1 MHPWKIIIV
10 GGDRREVELCRLW
23 QEEGLEVALAGF
35 EKCPS
40 IKAASDADIAQAN
53 VLITPLSGI
62 KAPGTVAAAYA
73 ASQPLQIMP
82 FLKLPAQKYLLLT
95 GSVAPELAQS
105 LPAHACPVLTAND
118 AELATLNAI
127 PTAEG
132 AIQKAME
139 LSAKT
144 LHGSRA
150 LVVGLGRCGTVL
162 ARMLQ
167 GLGAKVSAAV
177 RRPETAALAE
187 TMSIKA
193 IFVDELA
200 EKAGEMDFI
209 FNTAPAL
216 LLKGPVLKTLKK
228 SAIILDLAS
237 EPGGTDFA
245 TAKALGLQALLLP
258 GLPGKAAPHTAAGI
272 LSRVYRR
279 LISAKISTLINGGKD
294 NAIAEK

>member
-1 MHPWKIIIV
+1 MQRWKIIIV

-35 EKCPS
+35 EKYPS
-40 IKAASDADIAQAN
+40 LKKASEADLAQAN

-62 KAPGTVAAAYA
+62 KAPGTVTAVYA

-82 FLKLPAQKYLLLT
+82 ILKKPAGKYLLLT
-95 GSVAPELAQS
+95 GSVAPELAPH
-105 LPAHACPVLTAND
+105 LPDRAYPVLTADN
-118 AELATLNAI
+118 AELAALNAV

-144 LHGSRA
+144 LHGSNV
-150 LVVGLGRCGTVL
+150 LVVGLGHCGTVL

-167 GLGAKVSAAV
+167 GLGARVSAAV

-187 TMSIKA
+187 TMNIKA
-193 IFVDELA
+193 FFVDELVD
-200 EKAGEMDFI
+200 KAGDMDFI

-216 LLKGPVLKTLKK
+216 LLNEPVLKTLPK

-245 TAKALGLQALLLP
+245 TAEALGLQALLLP
-258 GLPGKAAPHTAAGI
+258 GLPGKAAPYTAAEI

-279 LISAKISTLINGGKD
+279 LISAKISSLTEGGGR
-294 NAIAEK
+294 